1 MKSLKASC
9 AFHEV
14 IVNEAKKSIEEIG
27 ETGRLDNVD
36 VLYDEL
42 ENITFARKL
51 TRVNKDSKV
60 LGKVSNKKL
69 IEFTQSHAYF
79 VKTPIKITNDGNKLL
94 FDMKKS
100 KAALIKLLNDD
111 LLTSQLTNTDY
122 ESLDKNNYNFE
133 RNKH

>member
-1 MKSLKASC
+1 M
-9 AFHEV
+9 